1 MVLVQATVCERSG
14 PLPLDANENSPGLQA
29 LVRLYCSSP
38 QQLGYLPPGLPP
50 SMRMVDGRLV
60 KPLTRLVPEPD
71 KGYFSLSAADVVL
84 GELGGEEVVMKTGR
98 NVDHEVCHVHGPNR
112 KQHQFMTQVTLLA
125 GEDV

>member
-1 MVLVQATVCERSG
+1 
-14 PLPLDANENSPGLQA
+14 
-29 LVRLYCSSP
+29 
-38 QQLGYLPPGLPP
+38 
-50 SMRMVDGRLV
+50 MRMVDGRLV

-71 KGYFSLSAADVVL
+71 KGNFSSSAADVVL

-112 KQHQFMTQVTLLA
+112 KRHQFMTQVTLLA